1 MRERL
6 SAVQR
11 DLQPGRTGRRS
22 RVVVTAA
29 AAIAGVAA
37 LGVSM
42 FGGGPVER
50 PDRPGTQLA
59 AQLGALRG
67 ANDLVRATRAEVGR
81 DPALYP
87 TAYGR
92 LEAALPG
99 GHRTGAEPPVPGIRP
114 AALARLARTDMLDT
128 PAWRAQYVCLSLSA
142 AGTSQASEAS
152 DVPRAPNVLGATSAA
167 AVLERA
173 GLLAQVE
180 AEALG
185 YLRTP
190 DPEDDATTSL
200 ATRAAFLQTLACLG
214 RDDQVA
220 PATLTR
226 LAADTAQVDQ
236 PVPALY
242 AVEALR
248 AVGVRARA
256 TRVLR
261 HAGADLR
268 RADCAGSEPIQR
280 AASALLRRELTP
292 QTRACLLP
300 ALHDPDTQTR
310 WLVRRALALG
320 ASDPSAPPIPAP
332 TAAVRSDGLVAKS
345 PTQLG
350 TLTATYNAARAL
362 TASGGRERA
371 PDWLEKGLKRLGL
384 DPGLDPSDRL
394 LLAMTCHRLS
404 LGCGPQAAEGARA
417 AAAERAVPA
426 RLTTVNQHSWYGA
439 TAARAEFGLGCP
451 RTSVESL
458 AHGGDAL
465 PAPSLRVVVVLAD
478 AGCTAQARRLTE
490 GTDLVAQAQKALRDG
505 ELVTASDAIQA
516 ALATDQNVMQTFW
529 NDLPA
534 LLKPYRDAEFP
545 DLYAD
550 SPGGAASADATRA
563 AYYLLA

>member
-1 MRERL
+1 MEHSVLPR
-6 SAVQR
+6 
-11 DLQPGRTGRRS
+11 RTGRR
-22 RVVVTAA
+22 RRAVVTAA

-42 FGGGPVER
+42 FGGGTVER
-50 PDRPGTQLA
+50 PDRPGTELA
-59 AQLGALRG
+59 AQLDALRG

-92 LEAALPG
+92 LEAALPT
-99 GHRTGAEPPVPGIRP
+99 GHRTGGKPVPGIRP
-114 AALARLARTDMLDT
+114 AALAQLARTDLLDT

-142 AGTSQASEAS
+142 TSQAAEPSRPSRPSRAA
-152 DVPRAPNVLGATSAA
+152 DVPAVSLATNAA
-167 AVLERA
+167 AVLKRA
-173 GLLAQVE
+173 GLLTRAE
-180 AEALG
+180 TEALG
-185 YLRTP
+185 YLRAP
-190 DPEDDATTSL
+190 DPGDDATTSL

-220 PATLTR
+220 PAALTR
-226 LAADTAQVDQ
+226 LAADTAQVDR

-256 TRVLR
+256 ARVLR
-261 HAGADLR
+261 HADADLR
-268 RADCAGSEPIQR
+268 RADCVVLEPIQR
-280 AASALLRRELTP
+280 AASALLRRELTR

-320 ASDPSAPPIPAP
+320 ASDSSAPPIPAP
-332 TAAVRSDGLVAKS
+332 TAAVRPDGLVAKS

-350 TLTATYNAARAL
+350 TLTATYNVARAL
-362 TASGGRERA
+362 TASGGQQRT
-371 PDWLEKGLKRLGL
+371 PGWLRNGLKRLGS

-404 LGCGPQAAEGARA
+404 LACGPQADKGAAE
-417 AAAERAVPA
+417 AAERTVPA
-426 RLTTVNQHSWYGA
+426 RLTTENQHSWYGA
-439 TAARAEFGLGCP
+439 TAARPEFGLGCP
-451 RTSVESL
+451 RTSVASPRHE
-458 AHGGDAL
+458 GDAL
-465 PAPSLRVVVVLAD
+465 PSRSLRVAAVLAD
-478 AGCTAQARRLTE
+478 AGCTTQARRLTE
-490 GTDLVAQAQKALRDG
+490 GTDLVAQAQRALRDG
-505 ELVTASDAIQA
+505 ELAAASDAVQA
-516 ALATDQNVMQTFW
+516 ALAADQNVAQGFW
-529 NDLPA
+529 NELPA
-534 LLKPYRDAEFP
+534 LLAPYRDAEFP

>member
-1 MRERL
+1 M
-6 SAVQR
+6 
-11 DLQPGRTGRRS
+11 
-22 RVVVTAA
+22 A

-42 FGGGPVER
+42 FGGGTVER
-50 PDRPGTQLA
+50 PDQPGTELA
-59 AQLGALRG
+59 AQLDALRG

-92 LEAALPG
+92 LEAALPT
-99 GHRTGAEPPVPGIRP
+99 GHRTGGKPVPGIRP
-114 AALARLARTDMLDT
+114 AALAQLARTDLLDT

-142 AGTSQASEAS
+142 TSRAAEASQAAN
-152 DVPRAPNVLGATSAA
+152 VPAVSLATNAA
-167 AVLERA
+167 AVLKQA
-173 GLLAQVE
+173 GLLTQAE
-180 AEALG
+180 TEALG
-185 YLRTP
+185 YLRAP
-190 DPEDDATTSL
+190 DPGDDATTSL

-220 PATLTR
+220 RATLTR
-226 LAADTAQVDQ
+226 LAADTAQVDR

-256 TRVLR
+256 AHVLR
-261 HAGADLR
+261 HADADLR
-268 RADCAGSEPIQR
+268 RADCAGLEPIQR
-280 AASALLRRELTP
+280 AASALLRRELTR

-320 ASDPSAPPIPAP
+320 ASDSSSPPIPAP
-332 TAAVRSDGLVAKS
+332 TAAVRPDGLVAKS

-350 TLTATYNAARAL
+350 TLTATYNVARAL
-362 TASGGRERA
+362 TASGGQQRA
-371 PDWLEKGLKRLGL
+371 PGWLRNGLKRLGS

-404 LGCGPQAAEGARA
+404 LACGPQADKGAGE
-417 AAAERAVPA
+417 AAERAVPA
-426 RLTTVNQHSWYGA
+426 RLTAENQHSWYGA

-451 RTSVESL
+451 RTSVESPR
-458 AHGGDAL
+458 HEGDAL
-465 PAPSLRVVVVLAD
+465 PSRSLRVAAVLAD
-478 AGCTAQARRLTE
+478 AGCTTQARRLTE
-490 GTDLVAQAQKALRDG
+490 GTDLVAQAQRALGEG
-505 ELVTASDAIQA
+505 ELAAASDAVQA
-516 ALATDQNVMQTFW
+516 ALAADQSVAQTFW
-529 NDLPA
+529 HELPA
-534 LLKPYRDAEFP
+534 LLAPYRDAEFP

>member
-1 MRERL
+1 M
-6 SAVQR
+6 
-11 DLQPGRTGRRS
+11 
-22 RVVVTAA
+22 VTAA

-50 PDRPGTQLA
+50 PDRPGTGLAVQLD
-59 AQLGALRG
+59 ALRG

-92 LEAALPG
+92 LEATLPTG
-99 GHRTGAEPPVPGIRP
+99 QRTGGEPVPEIRP
-114 AALARLARTDMLDT
+114 AALAQLARTDMLDT

-142 AGTSQASEAS
+142 SETSQGSDARRASGAPGTS
-152 DVPRAPNVLGATSAA
+152 GATDAA
-167 AVLERA
+167 DVLERA
-173 GLLAQVE
+173 GLRARAE
-180 AEALG
+180 REALG
-185 YLRTP
+185 YLRAP

-200 ATRAAFLQTLACLG
+200 ATRAAFLQTVACLG
-214 RDDQVA
+214 RDDQVS

-226 LAADTAQVDQ
+226 LAADTAQVDL

-248 AVGVRARA
+248 AVGVRAHA

-268 RADCAGSEPIQR
+268 RTDCAGPEPIQR
-280 AASALLRRELTP
+280 AASALLRRQLTR

-320 ASDPSAPPIPAP
+320 ASSTSSLPLPAPPV
-332 TAAVRSDGLVAKS
+332 AVRSDGLVAKS

-350 TLTATYNAARAL
+350 TLTATYNIARAL
-362 TASGGRERA
+362 TASGGQQRA
-371 PDWLEKGLKRLGL
+371 PGWLKKALRRLGS
-384 DPGLDPSDRL
+384 DPGLDPSDRV

-404 LGCGPQAAEGARA
+404 LGCGPQAGKGAR

-426 RLTTVNQHSWYGA
+426 RLTTENQHSWYGA

-458 AHGGDAL
+458 AHEGDAL

-478 AGCTAQARRLTE
+478 AGCTTQARRLTE
-490 GTDLVAQAQKALRDG
+490 GTDLVAQARNALREG
-505 ELVTASDAIQA
+505 ELGAASDAVQA
-516 ALATDQNVMQTFW
+516 ALAADRSIAQSFW
-529 NDLPA
+529 NELPA
-534 LLKPYRDAEFP
+534 LLEPYRDAEFP

>member
-1 MRERL
+1 M
-6 SAVQR
+6 
-11 DLQPGRTGRRS
+11 PGRTGRRS
-22 RVVVTAA
+22 RVVVAA
-29 AAIAGVAA
+29 AATIAGVAA
-37 LGVSM
+37 LGVSK

-50 PDRPGTQLA
+50 PDRPGSQLA

-92 LEAALPG
+92 LEAALPA

-142 AGTSQASEAS
+142 AGTSPASEAS
-152 DVPRAPNVLGATSAA
+152 RVPQGSGAPGATSAA

-173 GLLAQVE
+173 GLLAQAE

-185 YLRTP
+185 YLRAP

-220 PATLTR
+220 PAALTR

-261 HAGADLR
+261 HADADLR
-268 RADCAGSEPIQR
+268 RADCAGSESIQR

-320 ASDPSAPPIPAP
+320 ASDPPIPAP

-371 PDWLEKGLKRLGL
+371 PDWLEKGLKRLGS

-404 LGCGPQAAEGARA
+404 LGCGPRAAEGARA

-426 RLTTVNQHSWYGA
+426 RLTTANQHSWYGA

-458 AHGGDAL
+458 AHGGGAL

-478 AGCTAQARRLTE
+478 AGCAAQARRLTA

-516 ALATDQNVMQTFW
+516 ALAADQNVTQTFW

>member
-1 MRERL
+1 MEHSLLPR
-6 SAVQR
+6 
-11 DLQPGRTGRRS
+11 RTARRS

-29 AAIAGVAA
+29 VAIAGVT

-42 FGGGPVER
+42 FTGGPV
-50 PDRPGTQLA
+50 DRPGRPGTDLA
-59 AQLGALRG
+59 AQLDALRG

-92 LEAALPG
+92 LEAALPT
-99 GHRTGAEPPVPGIRP
+99 GHRTGGKPVPAIRP
-114 AALARLARTDMLDT
+114 AALAQLARTDMLDT

-142 AGTSQASEAS
+142 SDAS
-152 DVPRAPNVLGATSAA
+152 RATDAA

-173 GLLAQVE
+173 GLRDRAE
-180 AEALG
+180 SEALG
-185 YLRTP
+185 YLRAP
-190 DPEDDATTSL
+190 DTEDDATTSL

-214 RDDQVA
+214 RDDQVSR
-220 PATLTR
+220 ATLAR
-226 LAADTAQVDQ
+226 LVADTARTDR

-256 TRVLR
+256 ARVLR
-261 HAGADLR
+261 HADADLR
-268 RADCAGSEPIQR
+268 GADCAGLESIQR
-280 AASALLRRELTP
+280 AASALLRRQLTR

-320 ASDPSAPPIPAP
+320 APDSSLPLPAPPV
-332 TAAVRSDGLVAKS
+332 TVRSDGLVAKS

-362 TASGGRERA
+362 TASGGQKRA
-371 PDWLEKGLKRLGL
+371 PDWLKNGLKRLGS

-404 LGCGPQAAEGARA
+404 LACGPQADKGAEE
-417 AAAERAVPA
+417 AAERAVPA
-426 RLTTVNQHSWYGA
+426 RLTTENQHSWYGA

-451 RTSVESL
+451 RTSVESPTQE
-458 AHGGDAL
+458 GDAL
-465 PAPSLRVVVVLAD
+465 PSRSLRVVVVLAD
-478 AGCTAQARRLTE
+478 AGCAAQAQRLTE
-490 GTDLVAQAQKALRDG
+490 GTDLVAQARRALRDG
-505 ELVTASDAIQA
+505 ELAAASDAVQA
-516 ALATDQNVMQTFW
+516 ALASDRSITQTFW
-529 NDLPA
+529 NELPA
-534 LLKPYRDAEFP
+534 LLEPYRDAEFP